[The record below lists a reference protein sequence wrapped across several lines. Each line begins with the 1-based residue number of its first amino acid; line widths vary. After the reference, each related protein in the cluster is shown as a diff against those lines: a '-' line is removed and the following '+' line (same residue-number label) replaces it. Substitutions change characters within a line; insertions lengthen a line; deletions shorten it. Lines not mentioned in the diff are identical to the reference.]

1 MTNLK
6 NFELKKYVQN
16 FKVLPISLINSFD
29 DPNDQL
35 DTLNKLILKRINE
48 HAPLMKSKFR
58 GPTAPWMKD
67 FEIIKL
73 QKERGHWS
81 HEAHS
86 KHTPQSWEKFGAIRN
101 KIKNLI
107 NETGFHKKVF
117 QWKNKND
124 IWKFIHRVL
133 SLNPKTLK
141 KDPEKLDELFDK
153 TAEQLVGKRKTDN
166 ATLRLYINSLRDKSN
181 SFKL

>member
-16 FKVLPISLINSFD
+16 FKVLPISLIYSFD

-67 FEIIKL
+67 FEINKL
-73 QKERGHWS
+73 QKERATGVMRLIASIHLN
-81 HEAHS
+81 H
-86 KHTPQSWEKFGAIRN
+86 G
-101 KIKNLI
+101 KNSEQLG
-107 NETGFHKKVF
+107 TK
-117 QWKNKND
+117 
-124 IWKFIHRVL
+124 
-133 SLNPKTLK
+133 SKTLSTRQVSTK
-141 KDPEKLDELFDK
+141 KYFNGK
-153 TAEQLVGKRKTDN
+153 TKMTYGN
-166 ATLRLYINSLRDKSN
+166 LYIAYLVSIQKH
-181 SFKL
+181 